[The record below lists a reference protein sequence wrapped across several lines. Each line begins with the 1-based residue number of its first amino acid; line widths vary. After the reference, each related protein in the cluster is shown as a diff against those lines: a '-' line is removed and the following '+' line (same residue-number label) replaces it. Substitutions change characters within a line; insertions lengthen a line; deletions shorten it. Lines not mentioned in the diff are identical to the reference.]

1 MMPGGD
7 KEQRNGF
14 VRAFSLLSQMGITI
28 IACIGVSIFLGRFL
42 DNTLGTSPWLL
53 IVFTFL
59 GIAAALKSI
68 FDFARKL

>member
-1 MMPGGD
+1 MPGDD
-7 KEQRNGF
+7 KKQRNGF
-14 VRAFSLLSQMGITI
+14 VKAFSLLSQMGITI
-28 IACIGVSIFLGRFL
+28 IACIGVSIFLGSFL